1 MPTYAIRLGSK
12 ASGLHFGDLIVI
24 RMSSCY
30 GCGRA
35 TLFESL
41 EALLPCQRGLT
52 RSHRRP
58 KGKPPWDF
66 MELEQPRRTR

>member
-35 TLFESL
+35 ALFESL
-41 EALLPCQRGLT
+41 EALLPL
-52 RSHRRP
+52 SARP
-58 KGKPPWDF
+58 NP
-66 MELEQPRRTR
+66 QPQAA